1 MNSRLSPLCR
11 SLSRVAYAVF
21 LLLFAVTAVAVF
33 KYGYRPS
40 LRTPALLCVAGL
52 VIGVLFLHLAGKLA
66 LRLGAPRTL
75 VLLLL
80 LCVLVKL
87 TWVLLVPV
95 APKSDY
101 LTFYQTAEKLLN
113 QPVLS
118 YPRYVALFPHI
129 LGYSQFLSLAMAL
142 FGTGYL
148 VAPLLNVAL
157 STLSAGLLFCL
168 GSRLADLRVATAATL
183 LWIICPSQTI
193 YNIYTLSEPLYTALI
208 LLFFCLLAGFHR
220 REQRFRYSGFLWGTL
235 CGVLLAAINAVRPI
249 AVILVIGLILWL
261 GLLQTDRWREREFRI
276 KWLPF
281 VAALLV
287 LFLAAGAL
295 WNSYSAARLGEEP
308 ASTPGFNI
316 LVGLNPDSGGV
327 WNPEDSKVLNAYNDQ
342 PGSTPQGVQEQLF
355 EDALDRAFSGQINY
369 PRLFLRKLHV
379 FLGVDSACVQY
390 AEQLLPHPN
399 LLRHLCNGFYFTVVI
414 FSLVAAAVLL
424 RRGDRSLLFIPMVYL
439 IGLILAQLL
448 VEVAGR
454 YHYSLIPTL
463 CLLGGWGAVRISLA
477 VSGRRSTPHN
487 LSRKEN

>member
-1 MNSRLSPLCR
+1 VNSRLSPLCR
-11 SLSRVAYAVF
+11 SFSRIAYAIF
-21 LLLFAVTAVAVF
+21 LLLFALTAAAVF
-33 KYGYRPS
+33 KFGYRPS
-40 LRTPALLCVAGL
+40 LEAPALLVLPAL
-52 VIGVLFLHLAGKLA
+52 LIGVPILHLAGKAA
-66 LRLGAPRTL
+66 LRLGAVRTL
-75 VLLLL
+75 ILLLL
-80 LCVLVKL
+80 LCAAVKL

-95 APKSDY
+95 EPKSDY
-101 LTFYQTAEKLLN
+101 LTFYQTAVGLLRE
-113 QPVLS
+113 PVLRH
-118 YPRYVALFPHI
+118 PRYVALFPHI

-142 FGTGYL
+142 FGTDYL

-183 LWIICPSQTI
+183 LWIVCPSQTI
-193 YNIYTLSEPLYTALI
+193 YNIYTLSEPLYTSLI
-208 LLFFCLLAGFHR
+208 LLFLCLLTGFDR
-220 REQRFRYSGFLWGTL
+220 RQKRWYSGLVWGAA
-235 CGVLLAAINAVRPI
+235 GGILLTAVNAVRPI

-261 GLLQTDRWREREFRI
+261 GLLQTDRWREKEFRI

-287 LFLAAGAL
+287 LFLVTGAL
-295 WNSYSAARLGEEP
+295 WSSYSAARLGEAP
-308 ASTPGFNI
+308 ASTPGFNV

-355 EDALDRAFSGQINY
+355 DDALDRAFSGQINY
-369 PRLFLRKLHV
+369 PRLFLQKFHV

-390 AEQLLPHPN
+390 AQQLLPHPD
-399 LLRHLCNGFYFTVVI
+399 LLRHLCNAFYFTAVLL
-414 FSLVAAAVLL
+414 SLVAAAVLL
-424 RRGDRSLLFIPMVYL
+424 RRGDRSLLFMPMVYL
-439 IGLILAQLL
+439 IGLTLAQLL

-477 VSGRRSTPHN
+477 VSGKRSTSHT